1 MLLDFVGTGGGVGI
15 AVVGAGDLIV
25 LPVTRGVLGN
35 APSKAKIIYIHTG
48 GSPTLISEM
57 GNFKIDSINYKT

>member
-1 MLLDFVGTGGGVGI
+1 MLLDPAGAGGGICVP
-15 AVVGAGDLIV
+15 VVGAGGLTV